1 MHDGVLEITF
11 YTTIEKL
18 GARPDIKLAING
30 SGDHRFDFVI
40 PLEII
45 PPEESSKLN
54 EPKRNPVYEK
64 DWPTYNWNE
73 NDISSVDSSRTQGLI
88 VNLNLDS
95 KPLKDLRKMVGV
107 DPDKADGAKN
117 KYIADVYI
125 YSLYLYFELKNDPD
139 KDRILGSAMRA
150 IGKALPGMIRKIV

>member
-1 MHDGVLEITF
+1 MKKIGQRITGMKMI
-11 YTTIEKL
+11 Y
-18 GARPDIKLAING
+18 LASTG
-30 SGDHRFDFVI
+30 FRFG
-40 PLEII
+40 
-45 PPEESSKLN
+45 
-54 EPKRNPVYEK
+54 NPVYEK

-139 KDRILGSAMRA
+139 KDRILG
-150 IGKALPGMIRKIV
+150 